1 MSDKDLQTMNNLTID
16 YGHFLIQDTSHLT
29 TPSNPDLTETTIVNH
44 AKNNY
49 IQFTKGLFEM
59 LKSQQGQDDESR
71 DYDKAPDDVTLPK
84 PILVLPR
91 YLPIPKEKPLTKW
104 EKYRKEK
111 GIQNKKRSRM
121 VYSELAKDWV
131 PRWGKGSAKKIEEQ
145 ANWAIEDDGSGINP
159 FAKKKA
165 EKNLAKAKQE
175 KKEMKNKLN
184 AIKDQKNDNKPI
196 SKKQKKQ
203 MKLQK
208 EINKLDEDKKTLNKR
223 LEQVQKSTRSMG
235 HFDKKVKNEKELNL
249 IKKKKVSTDVLL
261 NRKHERNRDKMIM
274 ESILNKK

>member
-1 MSDKDLQTMNNLTID
+1 MSAKDLQTVNNLTID

-44 AKNNY
+44 AKKNY

-59 LKSQQGQDDESR
+59 LKAQQGEDDESR
-71 DYDKAPDDVTLPK
+71 DYDKARDDVTLPK

-91 YLPIPKEKPLTKW
+91 YLPVPKEKPLTKW

-121 VYSELAKDWV
+121 VYSEIAKDWV

-145 ANWAIEDDGSGINP
+145 ANWAIEDDGTGVNP
-159 FAKKKA
+159 FEKKKA

-184 AIKDQKNDNKPI
+184 AIKDQKNYIKPI
-196 SKKQKKQ
+196 SKKAKKQ
-203 MKLQK
+203 IKLQK
-208 EINKLDEDKKTLNKR
+208 EINKLDEDKKALNKR

-249 IKKKKVSTDVLL
+249 IKKKKVSPDVLL

-274 ESILNKK
+274 ESIMNKK